1 MSNHH
6 RAGAMMADRDA
17 EWYKN
22 AQQTFLTTQLKNIQA
37 VIHNPDVDPMVR
49 QEMRSAAVA
58 THTQL
63 RDLDRGT
70 P

>member
-1 MSNHH
+1 MTE
-6 RAGAMMADRDA
+6 RDA
-17 EWYKN
+17 NWYKN
-22 AQQTFLTTQLKNIQA
+22 AQHTFLTTQLANIQA

-49 QEMRSAAVA
+49 QEMRIAALA

-63 RDLDRGT
+63 TDLDRGT

>member
-1 MSNHH
+1 
-6 RAGAMMADRDA
+6 MMTDRDA
-17 EWYKN
+17 DWYKN

-49 QEMRSAAVA
+49 QEMRSAA
-58 THTQL
+58 HTQL